1 MESAETRAKGGSVMV
16 CQCDEC
22 KQQAIDARDGARYR
36 KFVEI
41 RDYYIWSECT
51 PEQVAEILDD
61 YIRRKEGRD

>member
-1 MESAETRAKGGSVMV
+1 MV